1 MDFETFL
8 QSLFSLLKSGDNVYY
23 VAYAAVTCLLTQIF
37 KKIFVDKVKVDVL
50 HKFDFAVILPFVFG
64 MIFATIDLVFVKC
77 VRFSL
82 EFVTKLVV
90 SATTIGALATVIFK
104 FLSSLSGQSLK
115 SLLKDDVFGVFY
127 SQLLYFGNVRQRLLN
142 SEITFKDFISEVK
155 LLSANAVEI
164 YKTDESTEIKKDK
177 LYKLLTGIVDASGL
191 NSCIAVLHDALI
203 AVVAEQK

>member
-23 VAYAAVTCLLTQIF
+23 VAYAAATCVLTQIF
-37 KKIFVDKVKVDVL
+37 KKIFVNKVKVDVL

-64 MIFATIDLVFVKC
+64 MVFATIDLVFVRS
-77 VRFSL
+77 VSFSVD
-82 EFVTKLVV
+82 FATKLVV

-142 SEITFKDFISEVK
+142 SEITLKDFIAEVK
-155 LLSANAVEI
+155 LVSANAVEI
-164 YKTDESTEIKKDK
+164 YKSEEATEIKKDK
-177 LYKLLTGIVDASGL
+177 LYKLLTGIVDASSL
-191 NSCIAVLHDALI
+191 NSCIAVLHDALL
-203 AVVAEQK
+203 AVVTEQK